1 MAVFARPP
9 LILIAC
15 LAAAP
20 AFAQFERDGPRA
32 PRPEGERAAP
42 ERSERNRPERGR
54 TEADRAE
61 REKADKDKADKEKE
75 ARRPRLTRA
84 QTLDELYAR
93 LAKAQDEEEGKGV
106 ATAIERVFLRSG
118 SDTADLLMTRAV
130 TAAHRNNA
138 ELAEDLID
146 RILLI
151 EPDWAEAWHR
161 RATLRAAREDISGA
175 LADLAEALKRE
186 PRHIGAMAGLGF
198 LLLKQERKAQGLK
211 ALRRLLELH
220 PQMTQAKK
228 AVEKLALEV
237 DGQAL

>member
-1 MAVFARPP
+1 MAVFARMP
-9 LILIAC
+9 LLVLAC

-20 AFAQFERDGPRA
+20 ALAQFERDGPRA
-32 PRPEGERAAP
+32 PRADRERGMDRGERA
-42 ERSERNRPERGR
+42 RPERGR
-54 TEADRAE
+54 DEAGKADN
-61 REKADKDKADKEKE
+61 EKAGKE
-75 ARRPRLTRA
+75 ARRPRLTRE
-84 QTLDELYAR
+84 QTLNELYDR
-93 LAKAQDEEEGKGV
+93 LARAQDEEEGKGV

-130 TAAHRNNA
+130 AAAHRNNG
-138 ELAEDLID
+138 ELAEDLLD

-161 RATLRAAREDISGA
+161 RATLRAAREDVSGA

-186 PRHIGAMAGLGF
+186 PRHIGAIAGLGF
-198 LLLKQERKAQGLK
+198 LMLKQEQKAQGLK

-220 PQMTQAKK
+220 PQMIQAKK
-228 AVEKLALEV
+228 AVEKLTLEV

>member
-1 MAVFARPP
+1 MAVFARLA
-9 LILIAC
+9 LILSAC

-20 AFAQFERDGPRA
+20 ALAQFERDGPRA
-32 PRPEGERAAP
+32 PRADRERGMDRGIERGERARP
-42 ERSERNRPERGR
+42 GPGRN
-54 TEADRAE
+54 EAG
-61 REKADKDKADKEKE
+61 KADKTEKEKE
-75 ARRPRLTRA
+75 PRKPRLTRE
-84 QTLDELYAR
+84 QTLNELYDR

-130 TAAHRNNA
+130 AAAHRNNG
-138 ELAEDLID
+138 ELAEDLVD

-198 LLLKQERKAQGLK
+198 LMLKQEQKAQGLK

-220 PQMTQAKK
+220 PQMTQARK
-228 AVEKLALEV
+228 AVEKLGLEI